1 MSVIIFSAADVL
13 WQEHA
18 RCNGTPFDFTPGAEN
33 ARDLEYVRRQWCN
46 LCPVR
51 TECLA
56 YALLYRMIGYWGG
69 TDTAERRRL
78 AVPRDRV
85 KCPVCKSKAKVIT
98 PDGHEIC
105 QHCGLSWARS
115 SRPLLPEETAG

>member
-1 MSVIIFSAADVL
+1 VSTDTFSAADVL
-13 WQEHA
+13 WQEDA
-18 RCNGTPFDFTPGAEN
+18 RCNGTSFDFTPSAE
-33 ARDLEYVRRQWCN
+33 DPESLEYVRGQWCN

-56 YALLYRMIGYWGG
+56 YALLYRLSGYWGG

-78 AVPRDRV
+78 AVPRDRA
-85 KCPVCKSKAKVIT
+85 KCPVCKSKAKITT

-105 QHCGLSWARS
+105 QHCGLSWTGS
-115 SRPLLPEETAG
+115 SRPRLPEEAAG